1 MSMRLGR
8 LILCFIAALA
18 LGSSLTGTL
27 GAQAARAAD
36 TTRAAEQPLRAYLDC
51 QTMGCDRDFFITEIA
66 FVNWTRDRADADIH
80 VLVTSLVTGS
90 GGIQFSTQF
99 IGQKRF
105 ASHADTIVTSVPP
118 NSTDDAS
125 RRALAR
131 AFKLVLVRYASA
143 TSAAAH
149 LDVSFDAPVQASA
162 TAAKAHDPWDF
173 WVYRVSSNGFFQG
186 ESQTSSANFSGNVNA
201 SRTTDTWKISVGANM
216 NYRQSNYTFGDG
228 TKSLY
233 IQRSS
238 GANFRLVR
246 SLTDHWSYG
255 INANAGRS
263 EYNNQDFFVGGRA
276 SVEYNFFKWK
286 EATAHQFVAIYAIG
300 PTYNLYHDQTI
311 YFKDRETLPQ
321 HQFILANT
329 TKARWGSVDAAVS
342 FSQYLQ
348 DLSKTN
354 ASLEGQVNI
363 NITKGLSL
371 NIGGVASSVHDQLF
385 LARGSLSQGDILTRQ
400 RALATSFSYFSFVGV
415 SYTFGSIFNTIVNP
429 RLDKLSGGSNFS
441 FSF

>member
-1 MSMRLGR
+1 MRLRR
-8 LILCFIAALA
+8 LILLFVAALA
-18 LGSSLTGTL
+18 FGSGTL

-36 TTRAAEQPLRAYLDC
+36 TTRASEHPLRVFLDC
-51 QTMGCDRDFFITEIA
+51 KTRGCDRDFFVTEIA

-80 VLVTSLVTGS
+80 VLVTSLETGS
-90 GGIQFSTQF
+90 GGIQYAIQF

-149 LDVSFDAPVQASA
+149 LDVTFDAPVQAAA
-162 TAAKAHDPWDF
+162 TAKAHDPWDF
-173 WVYRVSSNGFFQG
+173 WVYRISSQGFFQG
-186 ESQTSSANFSGNVNA
+186 ESQTSSANFSGSLNA

-216 NYRQSNYTFGDG
+216 SYQQSKYSFDDG

-233 IQRSS
+233 IQRRS
-238 GANFRLVR
+238 GVNFRLVR

-255 INANAGRS
+255 VSANAGRS
-263 EYNNQDFFVGGRA
+263 EYNNQDFYAGGRA

-286 EATAHQFVAIYAIG
+286 EATDHQFVAIYAIG
-300 PTYNLYHDQTI
+300 PTYNLYHSQTI
-311 YFKDRETLPQ
+311 YFKDSETLPQ

-329 TKARWGSVDAAVS
+329 TKERWGSVDVSVS

-354 ASLEGQVNI
+354 ASIGGQVNI
-363 NITKGLSL
+363 NITKGLGV

-385 LARGSLSQGDILTRQ
+385 LARGTLSQGDILTRQ
-400 RALATSFSYFSFVGV
+400 RALATSFSYFSFVGL

-429 RLDKLSGGSNFS
+429 RLDKLSGGSSFS